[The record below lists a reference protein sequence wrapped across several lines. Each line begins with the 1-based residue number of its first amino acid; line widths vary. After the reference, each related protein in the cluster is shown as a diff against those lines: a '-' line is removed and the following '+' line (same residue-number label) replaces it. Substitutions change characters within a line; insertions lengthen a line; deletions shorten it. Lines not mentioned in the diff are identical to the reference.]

1 MSRAS
6 SKKRSRNFATF
17 CTNDD
22 ILTRVSDETLG
33 IILGIVSILI
43 CAFLYW
49 GGIAEQKRYD
59 KPR

>member
-1 MSRAS
+1 
-6 SKKRSRNFATF
+6 
-17 CTNDD
+17 
-22 ILTRVSDETLG
+22 VSDETLG